1 MTMRSVSSGST
12 LKTPK
17 PSWGMVLPSLSVS
30 VGTVKVPPFV
40 TGEWSVVLQ
49 TQGTTVVVPL
59 RAYNVATTEL
69 YSPIVYS
76 FHGARSLTQQEH
88 WSRALGRV

>member
-1 MTMRSVSSGST
+1 MRSVSSGST

-40 TGEWSVVLQ
+40 TDWWSVVLQ
-49 TQGTTVVVPL
+49 SGSVVTVPV
-59 RAYNVATTEL
+59 RAYNVTTEEQ
-69 YSPIVYS
+69 YSQV
-76 FHGARSLTQQEH
+76 
-88 WSRALGRV
+88 